1 MRKDGFTLIELLVV
15 VLIIGVLAAIALP
28 KYLTAVKKAHASEAI
43 TTLRAVR
50 DAQRVYLLE
59 HGQYSAN
66 FKDLGLTFADS
77 AEAAGSFSTK
87 KFVYRIHNAGNRAL
101 AHAEA
106 DDTNDS
112 AEVGPWYILAYFD
125 KGTLD
130 CVAPNGAAVP
140 NKFCAIISGSTDYN
154 PCLEAGYSCYP
165 L

>member
-1 MRKDGFTLIELLVV
+1 MKKDGFTLIELLVV
-15 VLIIGVLAAIALP
+15 VLIIGILAAIALP
-28 KYLTAVKKAHASEAI
+28 KYLMAVQKAHASEAI

-50 DAQRVYLLE
+50 DAERVYFLA
-59 HGQYSAN
+59 HGQYAAN
-66 FKDLGLTFADS
+66 FKDLELTFADS

-87 KFVYRIHNAGNRAL
+87 KFVYRIHSAGSPTV

-112 AEVGPWYILAYFD
+112 AEVGSWYILAYFN

-130 CVAPNGAAVP
+130 CVAPNGSAVP